1 MLRLIAYWA
10 LNAYFY
16 ALMARFVF
24 ELVRSINRGWRP
36 RGLLLVLVESLYTIT
51 DPPLKALRRI
61 VKPVRAGA
69 IVFDLSWTVLLFIV
83 LWIRARKPRPTG
95 QVSAAFLVGYGALRF
110 IAEYFREP
118 DAHLGL
124 LSAGLS
130 MGQWLCVPMV
140 LAGLGL
146 WVWAGRRGGAPEPGR
161 RAGSR

>member
-83 LWIRARKPRPTG
+83 LVLRNLT
-95 QVSAAFLVGYGALRF
+95 QFL
-110 IAEYFREP
+110 P
-118 DAHLGL
+118 
-124 LSAGLS
+124 
-130 MGQWLCVPMV
+130 
-140 LAGLGL
+140 
-146 WVWAGRRGGAPEPGR
+146 
-161 RAGSR
+161 